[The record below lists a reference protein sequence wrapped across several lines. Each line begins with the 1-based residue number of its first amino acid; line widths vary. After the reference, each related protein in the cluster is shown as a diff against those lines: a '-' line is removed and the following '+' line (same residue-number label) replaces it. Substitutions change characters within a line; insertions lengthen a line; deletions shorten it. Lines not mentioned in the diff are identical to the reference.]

1 MAYDGTVKIGTE
13 LDSSGIKK
21 SIEDINGTA
30 KSGFSKFS
38 EIGKNALSVFAGN
51 MLTEVVSQA
60 KNAAGAV
67 LDIGMS
73 FESGMSKVEAI
84 SGATGEDLAAL
95 TDKAKEMGAKTKF
108 SATESAEA
116 MQYMAMAGWK
126 TGDMLNGIEGIMNLA
141 AASGEDLAT
150 TSDIV
155 TDALTAFGLS
165 AQDSTHFADI
175 LAQASSN
182 ANTNVSMMG
191 ETFKYVAP
199 VAGAMGYSAEDVAL
213 AVGLMA
219 NSGIKA
225 SQAGTSL
232 KAALVNMVKPTDD
245 MRGVMER
252 LGISIQNADGS
263 IKPFGELIG
272 DLRDKFAITTDAER
286 AQNYAMAEQR
296 LTAEGL
302 ADSLSGLSGEQ
313 RNTQIAYLEGIE
325 LIKDMTKE
333 EIKAQAK
340 QKLGIKLTKERQL
353 SEEELYQL
361 ASSLGKE
368 SLDGMTA
375 AMQEEAAATL
385 FGKEAMSGMLAIIN
399 ASDADYEKLAGSIEN
414 CDGAAAAMAE
424 TMQNNLEGQLTILSS
439 AAQGL
444 ALEIYES
451 LKAPLTDITRLG
463 IDAVSNLTEG
473 FKTGGVMGMIDAAGQ
488 MANAFAENLPSI
500 IEQGLP
506 LVEGFTENLRSNAGK
521 LVDGGIDLILKL
533 AQGLMDGLPAMLQ
546 YVPQIIINI
555 AGIINDNAPKLLM
568 AGVQLIVVLGKGL
581 IQAIPDLIA
590 ALPQIIQAIVSTLQA
605 FNWVNSGIYIITLL
619 RNGIISMVGAIA
631 SAAAEILKAIVGA
644 IQSLPQKLLEIAKKA
659 GEGISSGLKGMLGA
673 IKGAATSI
681 LSGIVSALTSLPSK
695 LLGLAKNGAQS
706 IVKGFTGQSWSNI
719 GKNIITGI
727 TAGITGSVGKLA
739 EAAKNAAK
747 KAFDAAK
754 DFLGIHS
761 PSKLMRDVIG
771 KNMIAGFE
779 SGIVAETP
787 NLEKTSA
794 GSAQRAVESMQ
805 GIALQRSGTVVAGNQ
820 VPPAPTP
827 GGGQGS
833 TVVVLEKGSITG
845 DVTMDGEKVGTLVAP
860 TVDTEI
866 ERARKESE
874 R

>member
-21 SIEDINGTA
+21 GIEDINGTA

-67 LDIGMS
+67 LNIGMN
-73 FESGMSKVEAI
+73 FESGMSKVQAI
-84 SGATGEDLAAL
+84 SGASGEDLAAL

-165 AQDSTHFADI
+165 AQDSTHFADV

-182 ANTNVSMMG
+182 ANTNVGMMG

-199 VAGAMGYSAEDVAL
+199 VAGVMGYSAEDVAT
-213 AVGLMA
+213 AIGLMA

-232 KAALVNMVKPTDD
+232 RTILTRMAKPTKEVQTAMDQL
-245 MRGVMER
+245 GVSV
-252 LGISIQNADGS
+252 IDSDGNMKS
-263 IKPFGELIG
+263 LHEIMD
-272 DLRDKFAITTDAER
+272 DLRSGF
-286 AQNYAMAEQR
+286 
-296 LTAEGL
+296 
-302 ADSLSGLSGEQ
+302 SGLS
-313 RNTQIAYLEGIE
+313 
-325 LIKDMTKE
+325 
-333 EIKAQAK
+333 
-340 QKLGIKLTKERQL
+340 
-353 SEEELYQL
+353 
-361 ASSLGKE
+361 
-368 SLDGMTA
+368 
-375 AMQEEAAATL
+375 EAEKVNMAATL
-385 FGKEAMSGMLAIIN
+385 GETDGMSGLLAIVN
-399 ASDADYEKLAGSIEN
+399 ASDRDYQKLTDSINN
-414 CDGAAAAMAE
+414 CSGAAESMAE
-424 TMQNNLEGQLTILSS
+424 TMQDNLEGQLTILGSTAES
-439 AAQGL
+439 L

-451 LKAPLTDITRLG
+451 VKGPLTDMTKLG

-473 FKTGGVMGMIDAAGQ
+473 FETGGVMGMIDAAGQ
-488 MANAFAENLPSI
+488 MASAFAENLPSI

-631 SAAAEILKAIVGA
+631 SAAVEILKAIVGA

-706 IVKGFTGQSWSNI
+706 IVKGFTGQSWGNI

-820 VPPAPTP
+820 VPSAPTP

>member
-13 LDSSGIKK
+13 LDGSGIKK
-21 SIEDINGTA
+21 GIEDINGTA
-30 KSGFSKFS
+30 KSGFSKFG

-67 LDIGMS
+67 LDIGMN
-73 FESGMSKVEAI
+73 FESGMSKVQAI
-84 SGATGEDLAAL
+84 SGASGEDLAAL

-165 AQDSTHFADI
+165 AQDSTHFADV

-182 ANTNVSMMG
+182 ANTNVGMMG

-199 VAGAMGYSAEDVAL
+199 VAGAMGYSAEDVAT
-213 AVGLMA
+213 AIGLMA

-232 KAALVNMVKPTDD
+232 RSILTRMAKPTKEVQTAMDQL
-245 MRGVMER
+245 GV
-252 LGISIQNADGS
+252 SITDSDGNMKS
-263 IKPFGELIG
+263 LHEIMDELRTG
-272 DLRDKFAITTDAER
+272 F
-286 AQNYAMAEQR
+286 
-296 LTAEGL
+296 
-302 ADSLSGLSGEQ
+302 SGLSEAEKT
-313 RNTQIAYLEGIE
+313 NV
-325 LIKDMTKE
+325 
-333 EIKAQAK
+333 
-340 QKLGIKLTKERQL
+340 
-353 SEEELYQL
+353 
-361 ASSLGKE
+361 
-368 SLDGMTA
+368 
-375 AMQEEAAATL
+375 AAAL
-385 FGKEAMSGMLAIIN
+385 GGQEAMSGLLAIVN
-399 ASDADYEKLAGSIEN
+399 ASDGDYQKLTDSINN
-414 CDGAAAAMAE
+414 CSGAAESMAE
-424 TMQNNLEGQLTILSS
+424 TMQNNLEGQLTIFRS
-439 AAQGL
+439 AREALAQ
-444 ALEIYES
+444 EIYES
-451 LKAPLTDITRLG
+451 IQEPLKNLTKVG
-463 IDAVSNLTEG
+463 IEAVSNLTQG
-473 FKTGGVMGMIDAAGQ
+473 FSEGGVMGMIDAAGQ

-631 SAAAEILKAIVGA
+631 SAVAEILKAIVGA

>member
-21 SIEDINGTA
+21 GIEDINGTA

-67 LDIGMS
+67 LNIGMN
-73 FESGMSKVEAI
+73 FESGMSKVQAI
-84 SGATGEDLAAL
+84 SGASGEDLAAL

-165 AQDSTHFADI
+165 AQDSTHFADV

-182 ANTNVSMMG
+182 ANTNVGMMG

-199 VAGAMGYSAEDVAL
+199 VAGAMGYSAEDVAT
-213 AVGLMA
+213 AIGLMA

-232 KAALVNMVKPTDD
+232 RTILTRMAKPTKEVQTAMDQL
-245 MRGVMER
+245 GVSV
-252 LGISIQNADGS
+252 IDSDGNMKS
-263 IKPFGELIG
+263 LHEIMD
-272 DLRDKFAITTDAER
+272 DLRSGF
-286 AQNYAMAEQR
+286 
-296 LTAEGL
+296 
-302 ADSLSGLSGEQ
+302 SGLS
-313 RNTQIAYLEGIE
+313 
-325 LIKDMTKE
+325 
-333 EIKAQAK
+333 
-340 QKLGIKLTKERQL
+340 
-353 SEEELYQL
+353 
-361 ASSLGKE
+361 
-368 SLDGMTA
+368 
-375 AMQEEAAATL
+375 EAEKVNMAATL
-385 FGKEAMSGMLAIIN
+385 GETDGMSGLLAIVN
-399 ASDADYEKLAGSIEN
+399 ASDRDYQKLTDSINN
-414 CDGAAAAMAE
+414 CSGAAESMAE
-424 TMQNNLEGQLTILSS
+424 TMQDNLEGQLTILGSTAES
-439 AAQGL
+439 L

-451 LKAPLTDITRLG
+451 VKGPLTDMTKLG

-473 FKTGGVMGMIDAAGQ
+473 FETGGVMGMIDAAGQ
-488 MANAFAENLPSI
+488 MASAFAENLPSI

-631 SAAAEILKAIVGA
+631 SAAVEILKAIVGA

>member
-13 LDSSGIKK
+13 LDGSGIKK
-21 SIEDINGTA
+21 GIEDINGTA

-67 LDIGMS
+67 LDIGMN
-73 FESGMSKVEAI
+73 FESGMSKVQAI
-84 SGATGEDLAAL
+84 SGASGEDLAAL

-165 AQDSTHFADI
+165 AQDSTHFADV

-182 ANTNVSMMG
+182 ANTNVGMMG

-199 VAGAMGYSAEDVAL
+199 VAGAMGYSAEDVAT
-213 AVGLMA
+213 AIGLMA

-232 KAALVNMVKPTDD
+232 RTILTRMAKPTKEVQTAMDQL
-245 MRGVMER
+245 GVSV
-252 LGISIQNADGS
+252 IDSDGNMKS
-263 IKPFGELIG
+263 LHEIMD
-272 DLRDKFAITTDAER
+272 DLRSGF
-286 AQNYAMAEQR
+286 
-296 LTAEGL
+296 
-302 ADSLSGLSGEQ
+302 SGLS
-313 RNTQIAYLEGIE
+313 
-325 LIKDMTKE
+325 
-333 EIKAQAK
+333 
-340 QKLGIKLTKERQL
+340 
-353 SEEELYQL
+353 
-361 ASSLGKE
+361 
-368 SLDGMTA
+368 
-375 AMQEEAAATL
+375 EAEKVNMAATL
-385 FGKEAMSGMLAIIN
+385 GETDGMSGLLAIVN
-399 ASDADYEKLAGSIEN
+399 ASDGDYQKLTDSINN
-414 CDGAAAAMAE
+414 CSGAAANMAE
-424 TMQNNLEGQLTILSS
+424 TMQNNLEGQLTIFRS
-439 AAQGL
+439 AREALAQ
-444 ALEIYES
+444 EIYES
-451 LKAPLTDITRLG
+451 IQEPLKNLTKVG
-463 IDAVSNLTEG
+463 IEAVSNLTQG
-473 FKTGGVMGMIDAAGQ
+473 FSEGGVMGMIDAAGQ
-488 MANAFAENLPSI
+488 MASAFAENLPSI

-706 IVKGFTGQSWSNI
+706 IVKGFTGQSWGNI

>member
-13 LDSSGIKK
+13 LDGSGIKK
-21 SIEDINGTA
+21 GLQETEKSAKKTFEELAKESGKSVNELKADAKKIAEEYQKQGYNIPNSYKKAYSDMGVYSEKSKKKLEDDAEDIGDSHEKNSRRVSETWSNA
-30 KSGFSKFS
+30 FSV
-38 EIGKNALSVFAGN
+38 LLGN

-67 LDIGMS
+67 LDIGMN
-73 FESGMSKVEAI
+73 FESGMSKVQAI
-84 SGATGEDLAAL
+84 SGASGEDLAAL

-165 AQDSTHFADI
+165 AQDSTHFADV

-182 ANTNVSMMG
+182 ANTNVGMMG

-199 VAGAMGYSAEDVAL
+199 VAGAMGYSAEDVAT

-232 KAALVNMVKPTDD
+232 RTILTRMAKPTKEVQTAMDQL
-245 MRGVMER
+245 GVSV
-252 LGISIQNADGS
+252 IDSDGNMKS
-263 IKPFGELIG
+263 LHEIMD
-272 DLRDKFAITTDAER
+272 DLRSGF
-286 AQNYAMAEQR
+286 
-296 LTAEGL
+296 
-302 ADSLSGLSGEQ
+302 SGLS
-313 RNTQIAYLEGIE
+313 
-325 LIKDMTKE
+325 
-333 EIKAQAK
+333 
-340 QKLGIKLTKERQL
+340 
-353 SEEELYQL
+353 
-361 ASSLGKE
+361 
-368 SLDGMTA
+368 
-375 AMQEEAAATL
+375 EAEKVNMAATL
-385 FGKEAMSGMLAIIN
+385 GGTDGMSGLLAIVN
-399 ASDADYEKLAGSIEN
+399 ASDGDYQKLTDSINN
-414 CDGAAAAMAE
+414 CSGAAANMAE
-424 TMQNNLEGQLTILSS
+424 TMQNNLGGQLTILGSTAES
-439 AAQGL
+439 L

-451 LKAPLTDITRLG
+451 VKGPLTDMTKLG

-488 MANAFAENLPSI
+488 MASAFAENLPSI

-521 LVDGGIDLILKL
+521 LVDGGIDLMLKL
-533 AQGLMDGLPAMLQ
+533 AQGLMDGLPSMLQ
-546 YVPQIIINI
+546 HVPQIVINI

-568 AGVQLIVVLGKGL
+568 AGVELIGILAKGL

-590 ALPQIIQAIVSTLQA
+590 ALPQIIQAIAATIQA
-605 FNWVNSGIYIITLL
+605 FNWLALGSNIITLL
-619 RNGIISMVGAIA
+619 KNGITSMVGAVQ
-631 SAAAEILKAIVGA
+631 SAGTGIFNAVKGA
-644 IQSLPQKLLEIAKKA
+644 IQNLPQTLLSIGKN
-659 GEGISSGLKGMLGA
+659 GGTGILNGLKGMVGS

-681 LSGIVSALTSLPSK
+681 LTGIVSALTSLPSK

-706 IVKGFTGQSWSNI
+706 IVKGFTGQSWGNI

>member
-13 LDSSGIKK
+13 LDGSGIKK
-21 SIEDINGTA
+21 GLQETEKSAKKTFEELAKESGKSVNELKADAKKIAEEYQKQGYNIPNSYKKAYSDMGGYSEKSKKKLEDDAEDIGDSHEKNSRRVSETWSNA
-30 KSGFSKFS
+30 FSV
-38 EIGKNALSVFAGN
+38 LLGN

-67 LDIGMS
+67 LDIGMN
-73 FESGMSKVEAI
+73 FESGMSKVQAI
-84 SGATGEDLAAL
+84 SGASGEDLAAL

-165 AQDSTHFADI
+165 AQDSTHFADV

-182 ANTNVSMMG
+182 ANTNVGMMG

-199 VAGAMGYSAEDVAL
+199 VAGAMGYSAEDVAT

-232 KAALVNMVKPTDD
+232 RTILTRMAKPTKEVQTAMDQL
-245 MRGVMER
+245 GVSV
-252 LGISIQNADGS
+252 IDSDGNMKS
-263 IKPFGELIG
+263 LHEIMD
-272 DLRDKFAITTDAER
+272 DLRSGF
-286 AQNYAMAEQR
+286 
-296 LTAEGL
+296 
-302 ADSLSGLSGEQ
+302 SGLS
-313 RNTQIAYLEGIE
+313 
-325 LIKDMTKE
+325 
-333 EIKAQAK
+333 
-340 QKLGIKLTKERQL
+340 
-353 SEEELYQL
+353 
-361 ASSLGKE
+361 
-368 SLDGMTA
+368 
-375 AMQEEAAATL
+375 EAEKVNMAATL
-385 FGKEAMSGMLAIIN
+385 GETDGMSGLLAIVN
-399 ASDADYEKLAGSIEN
+399 ASDGDYQKLTDSINN
-414 CDGAAAAMAE
+414 CSGAAANMAE
-424 TMQNNLEGQLTILSS
+424 TMQNNLGGQLTILGSTAES
-439 AAQGL
+439 L

-451 LKAPLTDITRLG
+451 VKGSLTDMTKLG

-473 FKTGGVMGMIDAAGQ
+473 FKTGGVMGMIEAAGQ

-521 LVDGGIDLILKL
+521 LVDGGIDLMLKL
-533 AQGLMDGLPAMLQ
+533 AQGLMDGLPSMLQ
-546 YVPQIIINI
+546 HVPQIVINI

-568 AGVQLIVVLGKGL
+568 AGVELIGILAKGL

-590 ALPQIIQAIVSTLQA
+590 ALPQIIQAIAATIQA
-605 FNWVNSGIYIITLL
+605 FNWLALGSNIITLL
-619 RNGIISMVGAIA
+619 KNGITSMVGAVQ
-631 SAAAEILKAIVGA
+631 SAGTGIFNAVKGA
-644 IQSLPQKLLEIAKKA
+644 IQNLPQTLLSIGKN
-659 GEGISSGLKGMLGA
+659 GGTGILNGLKGMVGS

-681 LSGIVSALTSLPSK
+681 LTGIVSALTSLPSK

-706 IVKGFTGQSWSNI
+706 IVKGFTGQSWGNI

-827 GGGQGS
+827 GGGQGN

-860 TVDTEI
+860 TVDIEI

>member
-1 MAYDGTVKIGTE
+1 MGYDGTVKIGTE
-13 LDSSGIKK
+13 LDGSGIKK
-21 SIEDINGTA
+21 GLQETEKSAKKTFEELAKESGKSVNELKADAKKIAEEYQKQGYNIPNSYKKAYSDMGVYSEKSKKKLEDDAEDIGDSHEKNSRRVSETWSNA
-30 KSGFSKFS
+30 FSV
-38 EIGKNALSVFAGN
+38 LLGN

-67 LDIGMS
+67 LDIGMN
-73 FESGMSKVEAI
+73 FESGMSKVQAI
-84 SGATGEDLAAL
+84 SGASGEDLAAL

-165 AQDSTHFADI
+165 AQDSTHFADV

-182 ANTNVSMMG
+182 ANTNVGMMG

-199 VAGAMGYSAEDVAL
+199 VAGAMGYSAEDVAT
-213 AVGLMA
+213 AIGLMA

-232 KAALVNMVKPTDD
+232 RTILTRMAKPTKEVQTAMDQL
-245 MRGVMER
+245 GVSV
-252 LGISIQNADGS
+252 IDSDGNMKS
-263 IKPFGELIG
+263 LHEIMD
-272 DLRDKFAITTDAER
+272 DLRSGF
-286 AQNYAMAEQR
+286 
-296 LTAEGL
+296 
-302 ADSLSGLSGEQ
+302 SGLS
-313 RNTQIAYLEGIE
+313 
-325 LIKDMTKE
+325 
-333 EIKAQAK
+333 
-340 QKLGIKLTKERQL
+340 
-353 SEEELYQL
+353 
-361 ASSLGKE
+361 
-368 SLDGMTA
+368 
-375 AMQEEAAATL
+375 EAEKVNMAATL
-385 FGKEAMSGMLAIIN
+385 GETDGMSGLLAIVN
-399 ASDADYEKLAGSIEN
+399 ASDRDYQKLTDSINN
-414 CDGAAAAMAE
+414 CSGAAESMAE
-424 TMQNNLEGQLTILSS
+424 TMQDNLEGQLTILGSTAES
-439 AAQGL
+439 L

-451 LKAPLTDITRLG
+451 VKGPLTDMTKLG

-473 FKTGGVMGMIDAAGQ
+473 FETGGVMGMIDAAGQ
-488 MANAFAENLPSI
+488 MASAFAENLPSI

-506 LVEGFTENLRSNAGK
+506 LIEGFTENLRSNAGK
-521 LVDGGIDLILKL
+521 LVDGGIELMLNL

-546 YVPQIIINI
+546 HIPQIVINI

-568 AGVQLIVVLGKGL
+568 AGVELIGILAKGL

-590 ALPQIIQAIVSTLQA
+590 ALPQIIQAIAATIQA
-605 FNWVNSGIYIITLL
+605 FNWLALGSNIITLL
-619 RNGIISMVGAIA
+619 KNGIMSMVGAVQ
-631 SAAAEILKAIVGA
+631 SAGTGIFNAVKGA
-644 IQSLPQKLLEIAKKA
+644 IQNLPQTLLSIGKS
-659 GEGISSGLKGMLGA
+659 GGTGILNGLKGMAGS

-681 LSGIVSALTSLPSK
+681 LTGIVSALTSLPSK

-706 IVKGFTGQSWSNI
+706 IVKGFTGQSWGNI

-820 VPPAPTP
+820 VSPAPTP
-827 GGGQGS
+827 GGGQGN

-845 DVTMDGEKVGTLVAP
+845 EVTMDGEKVGTIVAP
-860 TVDTEI
+860 TVDIEI
-866 ERARKESE
+866 EKARKESE

>member
-13 LDSSGIKK
+13 LDGSGIKK
-21 SIEDINGTA
+21 GLQETEKSAKKTFEELAKESGKSVNELKADAKKIAEEYQKQGYNIPNSYKKAYSDMGVYSEKSKKKLEDDAEDIGDSHEKNSRRVSETWSNA
-30 KSGFSKFS
+30 FSV
-38 EIGKNALSVFAGN
+38 LLGN

-67 LDIGMS
+67 LDIGMN
-73 FESGMSKVEAI
+73 FESGMSKVQAI
-84 SGATGEDLAAL
+84 SGASGEDLAAL

-165 AQDSTHFADI
+165 AQDSTHFADV

-182 ANTNVSMMG
+182 ANTNVGMMG

-199 VAGAMGYSAEDVAL
+199 VAGAMGYSAEDVAT
-213 AVGLMA
+213 AIGLMA

-232 KAALVNMVKPTDD
+232 RTILTRMAKPTKEVQTAMDQL
-245 MRGVMER
+245 GVSV
-252 LGISIQNADGS
+252 IDSDGNMKS
-263 IKPFGELIG
+263 LHEIMD
-272 DLRDKFAITTDAER
+272 DLRSGF
-286 AQNYAMAEQR
+286 
-296 LTAEGL
+296 
-302 ADSLSGLSGEQ
+302 SGLS
-313 RNTQIAYLEGIE
+313 
-325 LIKDMTKE
+325 
-333 EIKAQAK
+333 
-340 QKLGIKLTKERQL
+340 
-353 SEEELYQL
+353 
-361 ASSLGKE
+361 
-368 SLDGMTA
+368 
-375 AMQEEAAATL
+375 EAEKVNMAATL
-385 FGKEAMSGMLAIIN
+385 GETDGMSGLLAIVN
-399 ASDADYEKLAGSIEN
+399 ASDGDYQKLTDSINN
-414 CDGAAAAMAE
+414 CSGAAANMAE
-424 TMQNNLEGQLTILSS
+424 TMQNNLGGQLTILGSTAES
-439 AAQGL
+439 L

-451 LKAPLTDITRLG
+451 VKGPLTDMTKLG

-488 MANAFAENLPSI
+488 MASAFAENLPSI

-631 SAAAEILKAIVGA
+631 SAAVEILKAIVGA

-706 IVKGFTGQSWSNI
+706 IVKGFTGQSWGNI

-820 VPPAPTP
+820 VSPAPTP
-827 GGGQGS
+827 GGGQGN

-845 DVTMDGEKVGTLVAP
+845 EVTMDGEKVGTIVAP
-860 TVDTEI
+860 TVDIEI
-866 ERARKESE
+866 EKARKESE

>member
-21 SIEDINGTA
+21 GIEDINGTA

-67 LDIGMS
+67 LNIGMN
-73 FESGMSKVEAI
+73 FESGMSKVQAI
-84 SGATGEDLAAL
+84 SGASGEDLAAL

-165 AQDSTHFADI
+165 AQDSTHFADV

-182 ANTNVSMMG
+182 ANTNVGMMG

-199 VAGAMGYSAEDVAL
+199 VAGAMGYSAEDVAT
-213 AVGLMA
+213 AIGLMA

-232 KAALVNMVKPTDD
+232 RTILTRMAKPTKEVQTAMDQL
-245 MRGVMER
+245 GVSV
-252 LGISIQNADGS
+252 IDSDGNMKS
-263 IKPFGELIG
+263 LHEIMD
-272 DLRDKFAITTDAER
+272 DLRSGF
-286 AQNYAMAEQR
+286 
-296 LTAEGL
+296 
-302 ADSLSGLSGEQ
+302 SGLS
-313 RNTQIAYLEGIE
+313 
-325 LIKDMTKE
+325 
-333 EIKAQAK
+333 
-340 QKLGIKLTKERQL
+340 
-353 SEEELYQL
+353 
-361 ASSLGKE
+361 
-368 SLDGMTA
+368 
-375 AMQEEAAATL
+375 EAEKVNMAATL
-385 FGKEAMSGMLAIIN
+385 GETDGMSGLLAIVN
-399 ASDADYEKLAGSIEN
+399 ASDRDYQKLTDSINN
-414 CDGAAAAMAE
+414 CSGAAESMAE
-424 TMQNNLEGQLTILSS
+424 TMQDNLEGQLTILGSTAES
-439 AAQGL
+439 L

-451 LKAPLTDITRLG
+451 VKGPLTDMTKLG

-473 FKTGGVMGMIDAAGQ
+473 FETGGVMEMIDAAGQ
-488 MANAFAENLPSI
+488 MASAFAENLPSI

-631 SAAAEILKAIVGA
+631 SAAVEILKAIVGA

-706 IVKGFTGQSWSNI
+706 IVKGFTGQSWGNI

-827 GGGQGS
+827 GGGQGN

-860 TVDTEI
+860 TVDIEI

>member
-13 LDSSGIKK
+13 LDGSGIKK
-21 SIEDINGTA
+21 GLQETEKSAKKTFEELAKESGKSVNELKADAKKIAEEYQKQGYNIPNSYKKAYSDMGVYSEKSKKKLEDDAEDIGDSHEKNSRRVSETWSNA
-30 KSGFSKFS
+30 FSV
-38 EIGKNALSVFAGN
+38 LLGN

-67 LDIGMS
+67 LDIGMN
-73 FESGMSKVEAI
+73 FESGMSKVQAI
-84 SGATGEDLAAL
+84 SGASGEDLAAL

-165 AQDSTHFADI
+165 AQDSTHFADV

-182 ANTNVSMMG
+182 ANTNVGMMG

-199 VAGAMGYSAEDVAL
+199 VAGAMGYSAEDVAT
-213 AVGLMA
+213 AIGLMA

-232 KAALVNMVKPTDD
+232 RTILTRMAKPTKEVQTAMDQL
-245 MRGVMER
+245 GVSV
-252 LGISIQNADGS
+252 IDSDGNMKS
-263 IKPFGELIG
+263 LHEIMD
-272 DLRDKFAITTDAER
+272 DLRSGF
-286 AQNYAMAEQR
+286 
-296 LTAEGL
+296 
-302 ADSLSGLSGEQ
+302 SGLS
-313 RNTQIAYLEGIE
+313 
-325 LIKDMTKE
+325 
-333 EIKAQAK
+333 
-340 QKLGIKLTKERQL
+340 
-353 SEEELYQL
+353 
-361 ASSLGKE
+361 
-368 SLDGMTA
+368 
-375 AMQEEAAATL
+375 EAEKVNMAATL
-385 FGKEAMSGMLAIIN
+385 GETDGMSGLLAIVN
-399 ASDADYEKLAGSIEN
+399 ASDRDYQKLTDSINN
-414 CDGAAAAMAE
+414 CSGAAESMAE
-424 TMQNNLEGQLTILSS
+424 TMQDNLEGQLTILGSTAES
-439 AAQGL
+439 L

-451 LKAPLTDITRLG
+451 VKGPLTDMTKLG

-473 FKTGGVMGMIDAAGQ
+473 FETGGVMGMIDAAGQ
-488 MANAFAENLPSI
+488 MASAFAENLPSI

-631 SAAAEILKAIVGA
+631 SAAVEILKAIVGA

-706 IVKGFTGQSWSNI
+706 IVKGFTGQSWGNI

-820 VPPAPTP
+820 VSPAPTP
-827 GGGQGS
+827 GGGQGN

-845 DVTMDGEKVGTLVAP
+845 EVTMDGEKVGTIVAP
-860 TVDTEI
+860 TVDIEI
-866 ERARKESE
+866 EKARKESE

>member
-1 MAYDGTVKIGTE
+1 MGYDGTVKIGTE
-13 LDSSGIKK
+13 LDSSGVKK
-21 SIEDINGTA
+21 GLDEINGTA
-30 KSGFSKFS
+30 QSGFSKFS

-51 MLTEVVSQA
+51 MLTGVVSQA

-165 AQDSTHFADI
+165 AQDSTHFADV

-182 ANTNVSMMG
+182 ANTNVGMMG

-199 VAGAMGYSAEDVAL
+199 VAGAMGYSAEDVAT
-213 AVGLMA
+213 AIGLMA

-232 KAALVNMVKPTDD
+232 RTILTRMAKPTKEVQTAMDQL
-245 MRGVMER
+245 GVSVIDSDGNMES
-252 LGISIQNADGS
+252 LHEIMD
-263 IKPFGELIG
+263 
-272 DLRDKFAITTDAER
+272 DLRSGF
-286 AQNYAMAEQR
+286 
-296 LTAEGL
+296 
-302 ADSLSGLSGEQ
+302 SGLS
-313 RNTQIAYLEGIE
+313 
-325 LIKDMTKE
+325 
-333 EIKAQAK
+333 
-340 QKLGIKLTKERQL
+340 
-353 SEEELYQL
+353 
-361 ASSLGKE
+361 
-368 SLDGMTA
+368 
-375 AMQEEAAATL
+375 EAEKVNMAATL
-385 FGKEAMSGMLAIIN
+385 GETDGMSGLLAIVN
-399 ASDADYEKLAGSIEN
+399 ASDRDYQKLTDSINN
-414 CDGAAAAMAE
+414 CSGAAESMAE
-424 TMQNNLEGQLTILSS
+424 TMQDNLEGQLTILGSTAES
-439 AAQGL
+439 L

-451 LKAPLTDITRLG
+451 VKGPLTDMTKLG

-473 FKTGGVMGMIDAAGQ
+473 FETGGVMGMIDAAGQ
-488 MANAFAENLPSI
+488 MASAFAENLPSI

-631 SAAAEILKAIVGA
+631 SAAVEILKAIVGA

-706 IVKGFTGQSWSNI
+706 IVKGFTGQSWGNI

-820 VPPAPTP
+820 VPPAPMP
-827 GGGQGS
+827 GGGQGN

-860 TVDTEI
+860 TVDI
-866 ERARKESE
+866 EPE
-874 R
+874 RQLAEMLGVGRPALKQAISALEVLGIIRSRQGDGNYITADS

>member
-1 MAYDGTVKIGTE
+1 MGYDGTVKIGTE
-13 LDSSGIKK
+13 LDSSGVKK
-21 SIEDINGTA
+21 GLDEINGTA
-30 KSGFSKFS
+30 QSGFSKFS

-51 MLTEVVSQA
+51 MLTGVVSQA

-182 ANTNVSMMG
+182 ANTNVGMMG

-199 VAGAMGYSAEDVAL
+199 VAGAMGYSAEDVAT

-232 KAALVNMVKPTDD
+232 RSILTRMAKPTKEVQTAMDQL
-245 MRGVMER
+245 GV
-252 LGISIQNADGS
+252 SITDSDGNMKS
-263 IKPFGELIG
+263 LHEIMDELRTG
-272 DLRDKFAITTDAER
+272 F
-286 AQNYAMAEQR
+286 
-296 LTAEGL
+296 
-302 ADSLSGLSGEQ
+302 SGLSEDEKT
-313 RNTQIAYLEGIE
+313 N
-325 LIKDMTKE
+325 M
-333 EIKAQAK
+333 
-340 QKLGIKLTKERQL
+340 
-353 SEEELYQL
+353 
-361 ASSLGKE
+361 
-368 SLDGMTA
+368 
-375 AMQEEAAATL
+375 AATL
-385 FGKEAMSGMLAIIN
+385 GGTEAMSGLLAIVN
-399 ASDADYEKLAGSIEN
+399 ASDGDYQKLTDSINN
-414 CDGAAAAMAE
+414 CSGAAESMAE
-424 TMQNNLEGQLTILSS
+424 TMQNNLEGQLTIFRS
-439 AAQGL
+439 AREALAQ
-444 ALEIYES
+444 EIYES
-451 LKAPLTDITRLG
+451 IQEPLKNLTKVG
-463 IDAVSNLTEG
+463 IEAVSNLTQG
-473 FKTGGVMGMIDAAGQ
+473 FSEGGVMGMIDAAGQ
-488 MANAFAENLPSI
+488 MASAFAENLPSI

-521 LVDGGIDLILKL
+521 LVDGGIDLMLKL
-533 AQGLMDGLPAMLQ
+533 AQGLMDGLPSMLQ
-546 YVPQIIINI
+546 HVPQIVINI

-568 AGVQLIVVLGKGL
+568 AGVELIGILAKGL

-590 ALPQIIQAIVSTLQA
+590 ALPQIIQAIAATIQA
-605 FNWVNSGIYIITLL
+605 FNWLALGSNIITLL
-619 RNGIISMVGAIA
+619 KNGITSMVGAVQ
-631 SAAAEILKAIVGA
+631 SAGTGIFNAVKGA
-644 IQSLPQKLLEIAKKA
+644 IQNLPQTLLSIGKN
-659 GEGISSGLKGMLGA
+659 GGTGILNGLKGMAGS

-681 LSGIVSALTSLPSK
+681 LTGIVSALTSLPSK

-706 IVKGFTGQSWSNI
+706 IVKGFTGQSWGNI

-727 TAGITGSVGKLA
+727 VSGITGAAGKLA

>member
-1 MAYDGTVKIGTE
+1 MGYDGTVKIGTE
-13 LDSSGIKK
+13 LDSSGVKK
-21 SIEDINGTA
+21 GLDEINGTA
-30 KSGFSKFS
+30 QSGFSKFS

-51 MLTEVVSQA
+51 MLTGVVSQA

-165 AQDSTHFADI
+165 AQDSTHFADV

-182 ANTNVSMMG
+182 ANTNVGMMG

-199 VAGAMGYSAEDVAL
+199 VAGAMGYSAEDVAT
-213 AVGLMA
+213 AIGLMA

-232 KAALVNMVKPTDD
+232 RTILTRMAKPTKEVQTAMDQL
-245 MRGVMER
+245 GVSVIDSDGNMES
-252 LGISIQNADGS
+252 LHEIMD
-263 IKPFGELIG
+263 
-272 DLRDKFAITTDAER
+272 DLRSGF
-286 AQNYAMAEQR
+286 
-296 LTAEGL
+296 
-302 ADSLSGLSGEQ
+302 SGLS
-313 RNTQIAYLEGIE
+313 
-325 LIKDMTKE
+325 
-333 EIKAQAK
+333 
-340 QKLGIKLTKERQL
+340 
-353 SEEELYQL
+353 
-361 ASSLGKE
+361 
-368 SLDGMTA
+368 
-375 AMQEEAAATL
+375 EAEKVNMAATL
-385 FGKEAMSGMLAIIN
+385 GETDGMSGLLAIVN
-399 ASDADYEKLAGSIEN
+399 ASDRDYQKLTDSINN
-414 CDGAAAAMAE
+414 CSGAAESMAE
-424 TMQNNLEGQLTILSS
+424 TMQDNLEGQLTILGSTAES
-439 AAQGL
+439 L

-451 LKAPLTDITRLG
+451 VKGPLTDMTKLG

-473 FKTGGVMGMIDAAGQ
+473 FETGGVMGMIDAAGQ
-488 MANAFAENLPSI
+488 MASAFAENLPSI

-631 SAAAEILKAIVGA
+631 SAAVEILKAIVGA

-706 IVKGFTGQSWSNI
+706 IVKGFTGQSWGNF

-820 VPPAPTP
+820 VPPAPMP
-827 GGGQGS
+827 GGGQGN

-860 TVDTEI
+860 TVDIEI

>member
-21 SIEDINGTA
+21 GIEDINGTA

-67 LDIGMS
+67 LNIGMN
-73 FESGMSKVEAI
+73 FESGMSKVQAI
-84 SGATGEDLAAL
+84 SGASGEDLAAL

-165 AQDSTHFADI
+165 AQDSTHFADV

-182 ANTNVSMMG
+182 ANTNVGMMG

-199 VAGAMGYSAEDVAL
+199 VAGAMGYSAEDVAT
-213 AVGLMA
+213 AIGLMA

-232 KAALVNMVKPTDD
+232 RTILTRMAKPTKEVQTAMDQL
-245 MRGVMER
+245 GVSV
-252 LGISIQNADGS
+252 IDSDGNMKS
-263 IKPFGELIG
+263 LHEIMD
-272 DLRDKFAITTDAER
+272 DLRSGF
-286 AQNYAMAEQR
+286 
-296 LTAEGL
+296 
-302 ADSLSGLSGEQ
+302 SGLS
-313 RNTQIAYLEGIE
+313 
-325 LIKDMTKE
+325 
-333 EIKAQAK
+333 
-340 QKLGIKLTKERQL
+340 
-353 SEEELYQL
+353 
-361 ASSLGKE
+361 
-368 SLDGMTA
+368 
-375 AMQEEAAATL
+375 EAEKVNMAATL
-385 FGKEAMSGMLAIIN
+385 GETDGMSGLLAIVN
-399 ASDADYEKLAGSIEN
+399 ASDRDYQKLTDSINN
-414 CDGAAAAMAE
+414 CSGAAESMAE
-424 TMQNNLEGQLTILSS
+424 TMQDNLEGQLTILGSTAES
-439 AAQGL
+439 L

-451 LKAPLTDITRLG
+451 VKGPLTDMTKLG

-473 FKTGGVMGMIDAAGQ
+473 FETGGVMGMIDAAGQ
-488 MANAFAENLPSI
+488 MASAFAENLPSI

-631 SAAAEILKAIVGA
+631 SAAVEILKAIVGA

-706 IVKGFTGQSWSNI
+706 IVKGFTGQSWGNI

-805 GIALQRSGTVVAGNQ
+805 GIALQRSGTVVAGTQ

-860 TVDTEI
+860 TVDAEI

>member
-1 MAYDGTVKIGTE
+1 MGYDGTVKIGTE
-13 LDSSGIKK
+13 LDSSGVKK
-21 SIEDINGTA
+21 GLDEINGTA
-30 KSGFSKFS
+30 QSGFSKFS

-51 MLTEVVSQA
+51 MLTGVVSQA

-126 TGDMLNGIEGIMNLA
+126 TSDMLNGIEGIMNLA

-165 AQDSTHFADI
+165 AQDSTHFADV

-182 ANTNVSMMG
+182 ANTNVGMMG

-199 VAGAMGYSAEDVAL
+199 VAGAMGYSAEDVAT

-232 KAALVNMVKPTDD
+232 RTILTRMAKPTKEVQTAMDQL
-245 MRGVMER
+245 GVSV
-252 LGISIQNADGS
+252 IDSDGNMKS
-263 IKPFGELIG
+263 LHEIMD
-272 DLRDKFAITTDAER
+272 DLRSGF
-286 AQNYAMAEQR
+286 
-296 LTAEGL
+296 
-302 ADSLSGLSGEQ
+302 SGLS
-313 RNTQIAYLEGIE
+313 
-325 LIKDMTKE
+325 
-333 EIKAQAK
+333 
-340 QKLGIKLTKERQL
+340 
-353 SEEELYQL
+353 
-361 ASSLGKE
+361 
-368 SLDGMTA
+368 
-375 AMQEEAAATL
+375 EAEKVNMAATL
-385 FGKEAMSGMLAIIN
+385 GETDGMSGLLAIVN
-399 ASDADYEKLAGSIEN
+399 ASDGDYQKLTDSINN
-414 CDGAAAAMAE
+414 CSGAAANMAE
-424 TMQNNLEGQLTILSS
+424 TMQNNLGGQLTILGSTAES
-439 AAQGL
+439 L

-451 LKAPLTDITRLG
+451 VKGSLTDMTKLG

-488 MANAFAENLPSI
+488 MASAFAENLPSI

-533 AQGLMDGLPAMLQ
+533 AQGLRDGLPAMLQ

-631 SAAAEILKAIVGA
+631 SAAVEIVKAIVGA

-706 IVKGFTGQSWSNI
+706 IVKGFTGQSWGNI

>member
-1 MAYDGTVKIGTE
+1 MMKWSVTFDRLPSKATIGGVVYDVAFGYRTMMAAE
-13 LDSSGIKK
+13 
-21 SIEDINGTA
+21 IEMFRQDISDEQ
-30 KSGFSKFS
+30 KML
-38 EIGKNALSVFAGN
+38 NALNLFYVRN
-51 MLTEVVSQA
+51 IPPDLD
-60 KNAAGAV
+60 AAGAV
-67 LDIGMS
+67 LDIGMN
-73 FESGMSKVEAI
+73 FESGMSKVQAI
-84 SGATGEDLAAL
+84 SGASGEDLAAL

-165 AQDSTHFADI
+165 AQDSTHFADV

-182 ANTNVSMMG
+182 ANTNVGMMG

-199 VAGAMGYSAEDVAL
+199 VAGAMGYSAEDVAT

-232 KAALVNMVKPTDD
+232 RTILTRMAKPTKEVQTAMDQL
-245 MRGVMER
+245 GVSV
-252 LGISIQNADGS
+252 IDSDGNMKS
-263 IKPFGELIG
+263 LHEIMD
-272 DLRDKFAITTDAER
+272 DLRSGF
-286 AQNYAMAEQR
+286 
-296 LTAEGL
+296 
-302 ADSLSGLSGEQ
+302 SGLS
-313 RNTQIAYLEGIE
+313 
-325 LIKDMTKE
+325 
-333 EIKAQAK
+333 
-340 QKLGIKLTKERQL
+340 
-353 SEEELYQL
+353 
-361 ASSLGKE
+361 
-368 SLDGMTA
+368 
-375 AMQEEAAATL
+375 EAEKVNMAATL
-385 FGKEAMSGMLAIIN
+385 GETDGMSGLLAIVN
-399 ASDADYEKLAGSIEN
+399 ASDGDYQKLTDSINN
-414 CDGAAAAMAE
+414 CSGAAANMAE
-424 TMQNNLEGQLTILSS
+424 TMQNNLGGQLTILGSTAES
-439 AAQGL
+439 L

-451 LKAPLTDITRLG
+451 VKGPLTDMTKLG

-488 MANAFAENLPSI
+488 MASAFAENLPSI

-631 SAAAEILKAIVGA
+631 SAAVEIVKAIVGA

-706 IVKGFTGQSWSNI
+706 IVKGFTGQSWGNI

>member
-21 SIEDINGTA
+21 GIEDINGTA

-67 LDIGMS
+67 LNIGMN
-73 FESGMSKVEAI
+73 FESGMSKVQAI
-84 SGATGEDLAAL
+84 SGASGEDLAAL

-165 AQDSTHFADI
+165 AQDSTHFADV

-182 ANTNVSMMG
+182 ANTNVGMMG

-199 VAGAMGYSAEDVAL
+199 VAGAMGYSAEDVAT

-232 KAALVNMVKPTDD
+232 RTILTRMAKPTKEVQTAMDQL
-245 MRGVMER
+245 GVSV
-252 LGISIQNADGS
+252 IDSDGNMKS
-263 IKPFGELIG
+263 LHEIMD
-272 DLRDKFAITTDAER
+272 DLRSGF
-286 AQNYAMAEQR
+286 
-296 LTAEGL
+296 
-302 ADSLSGLSGEQ
+302 SGLS
-313 RNTQIAYLEGIE
+313 
-325 LIKDMTKE
+325 
-333 EIKAQAK
+333 
-340 QKLGIKLTKERQL
+340 
-353 SEEELYQL
+353 
-361 ASSLGKE
+361 
-368 SLDGMTA
+368 
-375 AMQEEAAATL
+375 EAEKVNMAATL
-385 FGKEAMSGMLAIIN
+385 GETDGMSGLLAIVN
-399 ASDADYEKLAGSIEN
+399 ASDRDYQKLTDSINN
-414 CDGAAAAMAE
+414 CSGAAESMAE
-424 TMQNNLEGQLTILSS
+424 TMQDNLEGQLTILGSTAES
-439 AAQGL
+439 L

-451 LKAPLTDITRLG
+451 VKGPLTDMTKLG

-473 FKTGGVMGMIDAAGQ
+473 FETGGVMGMIDAAGQ
-488 MANAFAENLPSI
+488 MASAFAENLPSI

-631 SAAAEILKAIVGA
+631 SAAVEILKAIVGA

-706 IVKGFTGQSWSNI
+706 IVKGFTGQSWGNI

>member
-1 MAYDGTVKIGTE
+1 MGYDGTVKIGTE
-13 LDSSGIKK
+13 LDSSGVKK
-21 SIEDINGTA
+21 GLDEINGTA
-30 KSGFSKFS
+30 QSGFSKFS

-51 MLTEVVSQA
+51 MLTGVVSQA

-286 AQNYAMAEQR
+286 AQNYAMAEQK
-296 LTAEGL
+296 LAAEGL

-313 RNTQIAYLEGIE
+313 RNAQIAYLEGVE

-414 CDGAAAAMAE
+414 CDGAAASMAE
-424 TMQNNLEGQLTILSS
+424 TMQNNLEGQLTILGS

-444 ALEIYES
+444 ALELYES
-451 LKAPLTDITRLG
+451 VKEPLTNFTKLG
-463 IDAVSNLTEG
+463 IDAVSNLTQG
-473 FKTGGVMGMIDAAGQ
+473 FEDGGVMGMIEAAGQ

-521 LVDGGIDLILKL
+521 LVDGGIDLMLKL
-533 AQGLMDGLPAMLQ
+533 AQGLMDGLPSMLQ
-546 YVPQIIINI
+546 HVPQIVINI

-568 AGVQLIVVLGKGL
+568 AGVELIGILAKGL

-590 ALPQIIQAIVSTLQA
+590 ALPQIIQAIAATIQA
-605 FNWVNSGIYIITLL
+605 FNWLALGSNIITLL
-619 RNGIISMVGAIA
+619 KNGITSMVGAVQ
-631 SAAAEILKAIVGA
+631 SAGTGIFNAVKGA
-644 IQSLPQKLLEIAKKA
+644 IQNLPQTLLSIGKN
-659 GEGISSGLKGMLGA
+659 GGTGILNGLKGMVGS

-681 LSGIVSALTSLPSK
+681 LTGIVSALTSLPSK

-706 IVKGFTGQSWSNI
+706 IVKGFTGQSWGNI

-727 TAGITGSVGKLA
+727 TAGITGSVGKVA

-827 GGGQGS
+827 GGGQGN

-860 TVDTEI
+860 TVDIEI

>member
-1 MAYDGTVKIGTE
+1 MGYDGTVKIGTE
-13 LDSSGIKK
+13 LDSSGVKK
-21 SIEDINGTA
+21 GLDEINGTA
-30 KSGFSKFS
+30 QSGFSKFS

-51 MLTEVVSQA
+51 MLTGVVSQA

-126 TGDMLNGIEGIMNLA
+126 TSDMLNGIEGIMNLA

-286 AQNYAMAEQR
+286 AQNYAMAEQK
-296 LTAEGL
+296 LTTEGL

-313 RNTQIAYLEGIE
+313 RNAQIAYLEGVE

-414 CDGAAAAMAE
+414 CDG
-424 TMQNNLEGQLTILSS
+424 QRQ
-439 AAQGL
+439 Q
-444 ALEIYES
+444 
-451 LKAPLTDITRLG
+451 
-463 IDAVSNLTEG
+463 
-473 FKTGGVMGMIDAAGQ
+473 
-488 MANAFAENLPSI
+488 
-500 IEQGLP
+500 
-506 LVEGFTENLRSNAGK
+506 
-521 LVDGGIDLILKL
+521 
-533 AQGLMDGLPAMLQ
+533 
-546 YVPQIIINI
+546 
-555 AGIINDNAPKLLM
+555 
-568 AGVQLIVVLGKGL
+568 
-581 IQAIPDLIA
+581 
-590 ALPQIIQAIVSTLQA
+590 
-605 FNWVNSGIYIITLL
+605 W
-619 RNGIISMVGAIA
+619 
-631 SAAAEILKAIVGA
+631 
-644 IQSLPQKLLEIAKKA
+644 QKLCR
-659 GEGISSGLKGMLGA
+659 
-673 IKGAATSI
+673 
-681 LSGIVSALTSLPSK
+681 
-695 LLGLAKNGAQS
+695 
-706 IVKGFTGQSWSNI
+706 
-719 GKNIITGI
+719 ITW
-727 TAGITGSVGKLA
+727 
-739 EAAKNAAK
+739 
-747 KAFDAAK
+747 
-754 DFLGIHS
+754 
-761 PSKLMRDVIG
+761 
-771 KNMIAGFE
+771 
-779 SGIVAETP
+779 
-787 NLEKTSA
+787 
-794 GSAQRAVESMQ
+794 
-805 GIALQRSGTVVAGNQ
+805 
-820 VPPAPTP
+820 
-827 GGGQGS
+827 
-833 TVVVLEKGSITG
+833 KGSLQSS
-845 DVTMDGEKVGTLVAP
+845 VRPEKHLHRRFMNP
-860 TVDTEI
+860 SRNRSKI
-866 ERARKESE
+866 LPK
-874 R
+874 

>member
-21 SIEDINGTA
+21 GIEDINGTA

-67 LDIGMS
+67 LNIGMN
-73 FESGMSKVEAI
+73 FESGMSKVQAI
-84 SGATGEDLAAL
+84 SGASGEDLAAL

-165 AQDSTHFADI
+165 AQDSTHFADV

-182 ANTNVSMMG
+182 ANTNVGMMG

-199 VAGAMGYSAEDVAL
+199 VAGAMGYSAEDVAT
-213 AVGLMA
+213 AIGLMA

-232 KAALVNMVKPTDD
+232 RTILTRMAKPTKEVQTAMDQL
-245 MRGVMER
+245 GVSVIDSDENMKSLHE
-252 LGISIQNADGS
+252 IMD
-263 IKPFGELIG
+263 
-272 DLRDKFAITTDAER
+272 DLRSGF
-286 AQNYAMAEQR
+286 
-296 LTAEGL
+296 
-302 ADSLSGLSGEQ
+302 SGLS
-313 RNTQIAYLEGIE
+313 
-325 LIKDMTKE
+325 
-333 EIKAQAK
+333 
-340 QKLGIKLTKERQL
+340 
-353 SEEELYQL
+353 
-361 ASSLGKE
+361 
-368 SLDGMTA
+368 
-375 AMQEEAAATL
+375 EAEKVNMAATL
-385 FGKEAMSGMLAIIN
+385 GETDGMSGLLAIVN
-399 ASDADYEKLAGSIEN
+399 ASDRDYQKLTDSINN
-414 CDGAAAAMAE
+414 CSGAAESMAE
-424 TMQNNLEGQLTILSS
+424 TMQDNLEGQLTILGSTAES
-439 AAQGL
+439 L

-451 LKAPLTDITRLG
+451 VKGPLTDMTKLG

-473 FKTGGVMGMIDAAGQ
+473 FETGGVMGMIDAAGQ
-488 MANAFAENLPSI
+488 MASAFAENLPSI

-631 SAAAEILKAIVGA
+631 SAAVEILKAIVGA

-706 IVKGFTGQSWSNI
+706 IVKGFTGQSWGNI

-827 GGGQGS
+827 GGGQGN

>member
-13 LDSSGIKK
+13 LDGSGIKK
-21 SIEDINGTA
+21 GLQETEKSAKKTFEELAKESGKSVNELKADAKKIAEEYQKQGYNIPNSYKKAYSDMGVYSEKSKKKLEDDAEDIGDSHEKNSRRVSETWSNA
-30 KSGFSKFS
+30 FSV
-38 EIGKNALSVFAGN
+38 LLGN

-67 LDIGMS
+67 LNIGMN
-73 FESGMSKVEAI
+73 FESGMSKVQAI
-84 SGATGEDLAAL
+84 SGASGEDLAAL

-165 AQDSTHFADI
+165 AQDSTHFADV

-182 ANTNVSMMG
+182 ANTNVGMMG

-199 VAGAMGYSAEDVAL
+199 VAGAMGYSAEDVAT
-213 AVGLMA
+213 AIGLMA

-232 KAALVNMVKPTDD
+232 RTILTRMAKPTKEVQTAMDQL
-245 MRGVMER
+245 GVSV
-252 LGISIQNADGS
+252 IDSDGNMKS
-263 IKPFGELIG
+263 LHEIMD
-272 DLRDKFAITTDAER
+272 DLRSGF
-286 AQNYAMAEQR
+286 
-296 LTAEGL
+296 
-302 ADSLSGLSGEQ
+302 SGLS
-313 RNTQIAYLEGIE
+313 
-325 LIKDMTKE
+325 
-333 EIKAQAK
+333 
-340 QKLGIKLTKERQL
+340 
-353 SEEELYQL
+353 
-361 ASSLGKE
+361 
-368 SLDGMTA
+368 
-375 AMQEEAAATL
+375 EAEKVNMAATL
-385 FGKEAMSGMLAIIN
+385 GETDGMSGLLAIVN
-399 ASDADYEKLAGSIEN
+399 ASDRDYQKLTDSINN
-414 CDGAAAAMAE
+414 CSGAAESMAE
-424 TMQNNLEGQLTILSS
+424 TMQDNLEGQLTILGSTAES
-439 AAQGL
+439 L

-451 LKAPLTDITRLG
+451 VKGSLTDMTKLG

-473 FKTGGVMGMIDAAGQ
+473 FETGGVMGMIDAAGQ
-488 MANAFAENLPSI
+488 MASAFAENLPSI

-631 SAAAEILKAIVGA
+631 SAAVEILKAIVGA

-706 IVKGFTGQSWSNI
+706 IVKGFTGQSWGNI

-820 VPPAPTP
+820 VSPAPTP
-827 GGGQGS
+827 GGGQGN

-845 DVTMDGEKVGTLVAP
+845 EVTMDGEKVGTIVAP
-860 TVDTEI
+860 TVDIEI
-866 ERARKESE
+866 EKARKESE

>member
-21 SIEDINGTA
+21 GIEDINGTA

-67 LDIGMS
+67 LNIGMN
-73 FESGMSKVEAI
+73 FESGMSKVQAI
-84 SGATGEDLAAL
+84 SGASGEDLAAL

-165 AQDSTHFADI
+165 AQDSTHFADV

-182 ANTNVSMMG
+182 ANTNVGMMG

-199 VAGAMGYSAEDVAL
+199 VAGAMGYSAEDVAT
-213 AVGLMA
+213 AIGLMA

-232 KAALVNMVKPTDD
+232 RTILTRMAKPTKEVQTAMDQL
-245 MRGVMER
+245 GVSV
-252 LGISIQNADGS
+252 IDSDGNMKS
-263 IKPFGELIG
+263 LHEIMD
-272 DLRDKFAITTDAER
+272 DLRSGF
-286 AQNYAMAEQR
+286 
-296 LTAEGL
+296 
-302 ADSLSGLSGEQ
+302 SGLS
-313 RNTQIAYLEGIE
+313 
-325 LIKDMTKE
+325 
-333 EIKAQAK
+333 
-340 QKLGIKLTKERQL
+340 
-353 SEEELYQL
+353 
-361 ASSLGKE
+361 
-368 SLDGMTA
+368 
-375 AMQEEAAATL
+375 EAEKVNMAATL
-385 FGKEAMSGMLAIIN
+385 GETDGMSGLLAIVN
-399 ASDADYEKLAGSIEN
+399 ASDRDYQKLTDSINN
-414 CDGAAAAMAE
+414 CSGAAESMAE
-424 TMQNNLEGQLTILSS
+424 TMQDNLEGQLTILGSTAES
-439 AAQGL
+439 L

-451 LKAPLTDITRLG
+451 VKGSLTDMTKLG

-473 FKTGGVMGMIDAAGQ
+473 FETGGVMGMIDAAGQ
-488 MANAFAENLPSI
+488 MASAFAENLPSI

-631 SAAAEILKAIVGA
+631 SAALEILKAIVGA

-706 IVKGFTGQSWSNI
+706 IVKGFTGQSWGNI

-739 EAAKNAAK
+739 EAA

-820 VPPAPTP
+820 VSPAPTP
-827 GGGQGS
+827 GGGQGN

-845 DVTMDGEKVGTLVAP
+845 EVTMDGEKVGTIVAP
-860 TVDTEI
+860 TVDIEI
-866 ERARKESE
+866 EKARKESE